1 MTVTRRVNISN
12 PDVITQSRAPSL
24 SLCLHLSAPSTE
36 RILAD
41 HERGAADRDYAWH
54 SRSVRRCSTASSLSP
69 ELFVAGGGAN
79 VSHVGAEAYDPSGV
93 RGASGRV
100 PRQRTVGQGDAHAE
114 NIA

>member
-1 MTVTRRVNISN
+1 MTVTRRANISN
-12 PDVITQSRAPSL
+12 PGVITHSRAPSL
-24 SLCLHLSAPSTE
+24 SLCLHLGAPSTE

-41 HERGAADRDYAWH
+41 HERGAADRDCASWH

-93 RGASGRV
+93 YKRGPILIMRA
-100 PRQRTVGQGDAHAE
+100 RQ
-114 NIA
+114 